1 MLFIFAWKLAPQY
14 NLQSKL
20 FSATKR
26 RMRRWRHLVVRVGQ
40 LLKSEGEN
48 MERTKEQ
55 MYFFVVTL
63 VTRELSV
70 TDLGQDQKEKT

>member
-1 MLFIFAWKLAPQY
+1 MV
-14 NLQSKL
+14 
-20 FSATKR
+20 T
-26 RMRRWRHLVVRVGQ
+26 VGQ

-48 MERTKEQ
+48 TECTKEQ

>member
-1 MLFIFAWKLAPQY
+1 
-14 NLQSKL
+14 
-20 FSATKR
+20 
-26 RMRRWRHLVVRVGQ
+26 MRRWSHLVVTVGQ

-48 MERTKEQ
+48 TEHTKEQ

>member
-1 MLFIFAWKLAPQY
+1 
-14 NLQSKL
+14 
-20 FSATKR
+20 
-26 RMRRWRHLVVRVGQ
+26 MRRLRHLVVRVGQ

-55 MYFFVVTL
+55 LYFFVVTL

>member
-1 MLFIFAWKLAPQY
+1 MV
-14 NLQSKL
+14 
-20 FSATKR
+20 T
-26 RMRRWRHLVVRVGQ
+26 VGQ

-48 MERTKEQ
+48 TERTKEQ

-70 TDLGQDQKEKT
+70 TDLGKDQKEKT

>member
-1 MLFIFAWKLAPQY
+1 MV
-14 NLQSKL
+14 
-20 FSATKR
+20 T
-26 RMRRWRHLVVRVGQ
+26 VGQ

-48 MERTKEQ
+48 TERTKEQ

-70 TDLGQDQKEKT
+70 TDLGHDQKEKT